1 MFKLINLMKILFT
14 FIGSIS
20 IVAIYNNKWKSLID
34 SWNCNG
40 VNCLKYL
47 DNESKSWICPSI
59 SLFSTGNFMKSLFDV
74 NVLSGVNGVEAGTS
88 SNKYSTGNGRA
99 NLDTSLP

>member
-1 MFKLINLMKILFT
+1 M
-14 FIGSIS
+14 GSMS
-20 IVAIYNNKWKSLID
+20 IVAIYSSKWKSETD

-40 VNCLKYL
+40 VNCLRYL
-47 DNESKSWICPSI
+47 HNESKSWICPSI
-59 SLFSTGNFMKSLFDV
+59 NLFSTGNFVMSLIDV
-74 NVLSGVNGVEAGTS
+74 NVFSGVKGVEAGTS